1 MNFGK
6 LAPWNWFKKE
16 DEQEKGIVPLRRDET
31 NLRFPLTLHDME
43 SEFNRLFDSF
53 RQAVKGEHIGGSLF
67 GTDWFKPSLDVASDE
82 KEYSVKI
89 ELPGIEASNV
99 SIEYSNQT
107 LKIKG
112 EKRQQKEEK
121 DKNYYRV
128 ERSYGSFERI
138 LDLPEDSDADNILSN
153 YKDGV
158 LTITI
163 PRKMLP
169 KKDTKKID
177 IKID

>member
-1 MNFGK
+1 
-6 LAPWNWFKKE
+6 
-16 DEQEKGIVPLRRDET
+16 
-31 NLRFPLTLHDME
+31 
-43 SEFNRLFDSF
+43 
-53 RQAVKGEHIGGSLF
+53 
-67 GTDWFKPSLDVASDE
+67 
-82 KEYSVKI
+82 
-89 ELPGIEASNV
+89 
-99 SIEYSNQT
+99 

-153 YKDGV
+153 YKDGI